1 MKIEFIVNKIKKHQ
15 QFYKLLSDMYN
26 VLFEKIHDTDDG
38 TITVETRLSIDVTT
52 TNRFIWRLITKL
64 TNIHLFEINIH
75 LVFIPRLNRISYKFF
90 TKDEEISFKGTILL
104 SHSGEIVDNNIF
116 VQHIKPRYKCLTCKI
131 ETNIVTQMNKD
142 ISRIFEKLT

>member
-1 MKIEFIVNKIKKHQ
+1 MKLEFIVNKIKQHQ
-15 QFYKLLSDMYN
+15 QFYQLLTDMYN
-26 VLFEKIHDTDDG
+26 VLFEKINDTDDD
-38 TITVETRLSIDVTT
+38 TIRIETRLSVDVKK

-75 LVFIPRLNRISYKFF
+75 LVFIPRLNKISYKFF
-90 TKDEEISFKGTILL
+90 TNDEEISFKGTIFL

-116 VQHIKPRYKCLTCKI
+116 VQHIQPRYKCLTGKI

>member
-1 MKIEFIVNKIKKHQ
+1 MNLEFIVNKIKKHQ
-15 QFYKLLSDMYN
+15 QFYQLLSDMYN
-26 VLFEKIHDTDDG
+26 VLFEKINHTDDD
-38 TITVETRLSIDVTT
+38 TITIETRLSVDVKT

-90 TKDEEISFKGTILL
+90 TNDEEISFKGTILL

-116 VQHIKPRYKCLTCKI
+116 VQHIKPRYKCLTGKI